1 MKTYN
6 SDHINDLKREIIQG
20 NKKALTLLYKEY
32 FSKLKY
38 YGIQLI
44 QSKTPISIDDVIQD
58 LFLWIASNPEK
69 LKDVSNLEVYLFVS
83 LKTNLYN
90 KLHLQKSR
98 VAIKDR
104 YDLSQNLRNQSSESS
119 VEQQY
124 IDIESK
130 QLANSAVNT
139 LLDQLPPAQKQVLYL
154 RNYANLN
161 YKEIAQ
167 IMDLSEQVARNY
179 AYRALIN
186 LQKKANNNSN
196 LRSELGGIS

>member
-1 MKTYN
+1 
-6 SDHINDLKREIIQG
+6 
-20 NKKALTLLYKEY
+20 
-32 FSKLKY
+32 
-38 YGIQLI
+38 
-44 QSKTPISIDDVIQD
+44 
-58 LFLWIASNPEK
+58 
-69 LKDVSNLEVYLFVS
+69 
-83 LKTNLYN
+83 
-90 KLHLQKSR
+90 LHLQKSR